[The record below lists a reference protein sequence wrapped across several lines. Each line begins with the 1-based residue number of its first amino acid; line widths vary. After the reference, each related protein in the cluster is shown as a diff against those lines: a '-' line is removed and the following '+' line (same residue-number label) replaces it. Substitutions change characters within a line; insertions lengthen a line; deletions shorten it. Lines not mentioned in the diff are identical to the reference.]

1 MDLDI
6 AKMEEKWRLF
16 WEEQSLYAFNPD
28 ARGEIYSID
37 SPPPTVSGDLH
48 MGHSF
53 SYVHQDII
61 ARFKRMKGFNVFYP
75 MGFDDN
81 GLPTEKYS
89 EKVSGKRLRDFK
101 PEEFIELCN
110 KAGLEGGAKIKEI
123 FRKLGLSADLKYSY
137 RTYSE
142 ESRRI
147 SQTMFLDLVN
157 KKRAYRSKGPVLICP
172 SCRTAISQIDMKDM
186 ERETDFYY
194 IHFKGADTKDILIA
208 TTRPEMLGA
217 CIAVFVNPE
226 DSRYTEYIGKTLSV
240 PLYDFKV
247 KVYSD
252 SFVDPGK
259 GTGAEMVCTFGD
271 QNDVDLWRKYSLDT
285 RIIIDAN
292 GRMNGDS
299 LVHPGITT
307 TEARKIIVEA
317 LKSNGFVSRIER
329 KRQSVNVH
337 ERCDTP
343 VEIGILDQWYI
354 KYLDLRTR
362 MDEAGNSIKWYPDFM
377 KVRYDNWV
385 RGLKVD
391 WCISRQR
398 VFGVT
403 FPLWYCKNCGEI
415 VYADVSMLPVDP
427 RFTKYEGVCP
437 KCKGSEFVGET
448 DVMDTWATSSLS
460 PRLASL
466 PRGFFKEIYP
476 MTARFQGHEIIT
488 SWAFTS
494 IVRAMLHDN
503 MLPWKEIVLSGIV
516 KNPQG
521 LKMSKSRGDR
531 FSPDDFVSKYGSDAV
546 RHWSTVSGNG
556 EDISIDE
563 KDFMRGRKTV
573 IKMLNAGNLVSTL
586 CEGNVAHFD
595 RVKGEPENWILW
607 ELSDVTRSVTEFMN
621 AYSLSKARMVLDNFF
636 WNTFCD
642 NYLEICKARMKI
654 EDIDPDERGEI
665 ASTLYLTFE
674 SILKLYAPIMPF
686 ITEELYHTI
695 LKKEGSIHSQLWPT
709 SYPDASKDKHVNVE
723 YVIRAISMIRS
734 EASKSGKVS
743 GSSID
748 LHGEKGL
755 LEKHRSLIEGV
766 TRTTL
771 VSIEDSADLL
781 VQVRK

>member
-1 MDLDI
+1 M
-6 AKMEEKWRLF
+6 AKMEEKWRVF
-16 WEEQSLYAFNPD
+16 WEEHSTYAFNPD
-28 ARGEIYSID
+28 ARGKIYSID

-61 ARFKRMKGFNVFYP
+61 ARFKRMSGFKVFYP

-89 EKVSGKRLRDFK
+89 EKLSGKRLRDFQ
-101 PEEFIELCN
+101 PEEFIDLCN
-110 KAGLEGGAKIKEI
+110 KAGLEGGAKIKEM
-123 FRKLGLSADLKYSY
+123 FRKLGLSADLGNAY

-147 SQTMFLDLVN
+147 SQSMFLDLVR
-157 KKRAYRSKGPVLICP
+157 KKRVYRNKGPVLICP

-194 IHFKGADTKDILIA
+194 IRFKGVDTKDIQIA
-208 TTRPEMLGA
+208 TTRPEMLGS
-217 CIAVFVNPE
+217 CVAVFVNP
-226 DSRYTEYIGKTLSV
+226 DDARYSEYIGKKVSV
-240 PLYDFKV
+240 PLYEFSV
-247 KVYSD
+247 KIYSD
-252 SFVDPGK
+252 QFVDPGK

-285 RIIIDAN
+285 RMIIDSN
-292 GRMNGDS
+292 GRMKGDTF
-299 LVHPGITT
+299 VRAGITT
-307 TEARKIIVEA
+307 TEARKIIVEH
-317 LKSNGFVSRIER
+317 LKSNGFVTKSER
-329 KRQSVNVH
+329 KKQTVNVH

-354 KYLDLRTR
+354 KYLDLRDK
-362 MDEAGNSIKWYPDFM
+362 MDAAGNSIKWYPDFM

-415 VYADVSMLPVDP
+415 VYADESMLPVDP
-427 RFTKYEGVCP
+427 RFTKYNGTCP
-437 KCKGSEFVGET
+437 KCSGTEFVGET

-460 PRLASL
+460 PRLASQ
-466 PRGFFKEIYP
+466 PRGLFEKIYP

-494 IVRAMLHDN
+494 IVRAMIHDN
-503 MLPWKEIVLSGIV
+503 KLPWKQIVLSGIV

-521 LKMSKSRGDR
+521 LKMSKSRGDK
-531 FSPDDFVSKYGSDAV
+531 FSPDDFVQKYGSDAV

-573 IKMLNAGNLVSTL
+573 VKMLNAGNLVSTL
-586 CEGNVAHFD
+586 GKDHASRVKS
-595 RVKGEPENWILW
+595 VKGEPENWILK
-607 ELSDVTRSVTEFMN
+607 ELSEVTSSITEFMN
-621 AYSLSKARMVLDNFF
+621 SYSLSKARMALDNFF

-642 NYLEICKARMKI
+642 NYLEISKARMKI
-654 EDIDPDERGEI
+654 EDLDPAERVEI
-665 ASTLYLTFE
+665 ASTLYLAFE

-686 ITEELYHTI
+686 ITEELYHTV
-695 LKKEGSIHSQLWPT
+695 LNKEGSIHNESWPV
-709 SYPDASKDKHVNVE
+709 SYPAASEEMHRNLE
-723 YVIRAISMIRS
+723 YVIRTISMIRS
-734 EASKSGKVS
+734 EASKAGKVS
-743 GSSID
+743 GSSII
-748 LHGEKGL
+748 LHGEREL
-755 LEKHRSLIEGV
+755 LEKHKRLIEGV
-766 TRTTL
+766 TRAEI
-771 VSIEDSADLL
+771 VSIYESPDLM

>member
-1 MDLDI
+1 M
-6 AKMEEKWRLF
+6 AKMEEKWRVF
-16 WEEQSLYAFNPD
+16 WEEHSTYAFNPD
-28 ARGEIYSID
+28 ARGKIYSID

-61 ARFKRMKGFNVFYP
+61 ARFKRMSGFKVFYP

-89 EKVSGKRLRDFK
+89 EKLSGKRLRDFQ
-101 PEEFIELCN
+101 PEEFIDLCN
-110 KAGLEGGAKIKEI
+110 KAGLEGGAKIKEM
-123 FRKLGLSADLKYSY
+123 FRKLGLSADLGNAY

-147 SQTMFLDLVN
+147 SQSMFLDLVR
-157 KKRAYRSKGPVLICP
+157 KKRVYRNKGPVLICP

-194 IHFKGADTKDILIA
+194 IRFKGVDTKDIQIA
-208 TTRPEMLGA
+208 TTRPEMLGS
-217 CIAVFVNPE
+217 CVAVFVNP
-226 DSRYTEYIGKTLSV
+226 DDARYSEYIGKKVSV
-240 PLYDFKV
+240 PLYEFSV
-247 KVYSD
+247 KIYSD
-252 SFVDPGK
+252 QFVDPGK

-285 RIIIDAN
+285 RMIIDSN
-292 GRMNGDS
+292 GRMKGDTF
-299 LVHPGITT
+299 VRAGITT
-307 TEARKIIVEA
+307 TEARKIIVEH
-317 LKSNGFVSRIER
+317 LKSNGFVTKSER
-329 KRQSVNVH
+329 KKQTVNVH

-354 KYLDLRTR
+354 KYLDLRDK
-362 MDEAGNSIKWYPDFM
+362 MYAAGNSIKWYPDFM

-415 VYADVSMLPVDP
+415 VYADESMLPVDP
-427 RFTKYEGVCP
+427 RFIKYNGTCP
-437 KCKGSEFVGET
+437 KCSGTEFVGET

-460 PRLASL
+460 PRLASQ
-466 PRGFFKEIYP
+466 PRGLFEKIYP

-494 IVRAMLHDN
+494 IVRAMIHDN
-503 MLPWKEIVLSGIV
+503 EIPWNQIVLSGIV

-521 LKMSKSRGDR
+521 LKMSKSRGDK
-531 FSPDDFVSKYGSDAV
+531 FSPDDFVQKYGSDAV

-573 IKMLNAGNLVSTL
+573 VKMLNAGNLVSTL
-586 CEGNVAHFD
+586 GKDHASRVKS
-595 RVKGEPENWILW
+595 VKGEPENWILK
-607 ELSDVTRSVTEFMN
+607 ELSEVTSSITEFMN
-621 AYSLSKARMVLDNFF
+621 SYSLSKARMALDNFF

-642 NYLEICKARMKI
+642 NYLEISKARMKI
-654 EDIDPDERGEI
+654 EDLDPAERVEI
-665 ASTLYLTFE
+665 ASTLYLAFE

-686 ITEELYHTI
+686 ITEELYHTV
-695 LKKEGSIHSQLWPT
+695 LNKEGSIHNESWPV
-709 SYPDASKDKHVNVE
+709 SYPAASEEMHRNLE
-723 YVIRAISMIRS
+723 YVIRTISMIRS
-734 EASKSGKVS
+734 EASKAGKVS
-743 GSSID
+743 GSSII
-748 LHGEKGL
+748 LHGEREL
-755 LEKHRSLIEGV
+755 LEKHKRLIEGV
-766 TRTTL
+766 TRAEI
-771 VSIEDSADLL
+771 VSIDESPDLM

>member
-1 MDLDI
+1 MDLDM
-6 AKMEEKWRLF
+6 AKMEEKWRVY
-16 WEEQSLYAFNPD
+16 WEDNSIYAFNPD
-28 ARGEIYSID
+28 SSREIYSID
-37 SPPPTVSGDLH
+37 SPPPTVSGELH

-61 ARFKRMKGFNVFYP
+61 ARFKRMSGFNVFYP

-89 EKVSGKRLRDFK
+89 EKISGKRLRDFS
-101 PEEFIELCN
+101 PEEFIALCN
-110 KAGLEGGAKIKEI
+110 KAGLDGGAKIREM
-123 FRKLGLSADLKYSY
+123 FRKLGLSADLQNAY

-147 SQTMFLDLVN
+147 SQTMFLDLVQ
-157 KKRAYRSKGPVLICP
+157 KKRVYRSKGPVLICP

-194 IHFKGADTKDILIA
+194 IRFKGVDIKDIEIA
-208 TTRPEMLGA
+208 TTRPEMIGSCVAL
-217 CIAVFVNPE
+217 FVNP
-226 DSRYTEYIGKTLSV
+226 DDPRYSDYIGRKVSV
-240 PLYDFKV
+240 PLYDFTV
-247 KVYSD
+247 KIYSD
-252 SFVDPGK
+252 PFVDPGK

-285 RIIIDAN
+285 KIIIDSN
-292 GRMNGDS
+292 GRMSGDS
-299 LVHPGITT
+299 FVHAGITT
-307 TEARKIIVEA
+307 TEARKIIVEH
-317 LKSNGFVSRIER
+317 LKSGGFITKAER
-329 KRQSVNVH
+329 KKQTVNVH

-354 KYLDLRTR
+354 KYLDLRER
-362 MDEAGNSIKWYPDFM
+362 MNAAGNSIKWYPDFM

-403 FPLWYCKNCGEI
+403 FPLWYCRNCGEI
-415 VYADVSMLPVDP
+415 VYADKSMLPVDP
-427 RFTKYEGVCP
+427 RFTKYNGACP
-437 KCKGSEFVGET
+437 KCNGTEFVGET

-460 PRLASL
+460 PRLASQ
-466 PRGFFKEIYP
+466 PRGLFEKIYP

-494 IVRAMLHDN
+494 IVRAMIHDDK
-503 MLPWKEIVLSGIV
+503 LPWGQIVLSGIV

-521 LKMSKSRGDR
+521 LKMSKSRGDK
-531 FSPDDFVSKYGSDAV
+531 FSPDDFVQKYGSDAV

-573 IKMLNAGNLVSTL
+573 IKLLNAGNLVSTL
-586 CEGNVAHFD
+586 SEGLVSSLAKVN
-595 RVKGEPENWILW
+595 GEPENWILM
-607 ELSDVTRSVTEFMN
+607 ELAEVTRSMTEFMN
-621 AYSLSKARMVLDNFF
+621 SYNLSKARMVLDNFF

-642 NYLEICKARMKI
+642 DYLEISKARMKL
-654 EDIDPDERGEI
+654 ENLDPAERGEI
-665 ASTLYLTFE
+665 ASTLYLAFE
-674 SILKLYAPIMPF
+674 SVLKLYAPIMPF
-686 ITEELYHTI
+686 ITEELFHTV
-695 LKKEGSIHSQLWPT
+695 LKKDGSIHNESWPA
-709 SYPDASKDKHVNVE
+709 SYPPASEEMHRNVE
-723 YVIRAISMIRS
+723 YVIHAITMIRS

-743 GSSID
+743 GSSIII
-748 LHGEKGL
+748 HGERKL
-755 LEKHRSLIEGV
+755 LEKYLRLIEGV
-766 TRTTL
+766 TRAEII
-771 VSIEDSADLL
+771 SIDESPDLM

>member
-1 MDLDI
+1 MDLDM
-6 AKMEEKWRLF
+6 AKMEEKWRVF
-16 WEEQSLYAFNPD
+16 WEEHSTYAFNPD

-61 ARFKRMKGFNVFYP
+61 ARFKRMSGFNVFYP

-81 GLPTEKYS
+81 GLPTEKYT
-89 EKVSGKRLRDFK
+89 EKISGKRLRDFQ
-101 PEEFIELCN
+101 PEEFIGLCN
-110 KAGLEGGAKIKEI
+110 EAGLEGGAKIKEM
-123 FRKLGLSADLKYSY
+123 FRKLGLSADLRNAY

-147 SQTMFLDLVN
+147 SQTMFLDLVR
-157 KKRAYRSKGPVLICP
+157 KKRAYRNKGPVLICP

-194 IHFKGADTKDILIA
+194 IRFKGVDTKDIQIA
-208 TTRPEMLGA
+208 TTRPEMLGS
-217 CIAVFVNPE
+217 CVAVFVNP
-226 DSRYTEYIGKTLSV
+226 DDARYSEFIGKKVSV
-240 PLYDFKV
+240 PLYDFSV
-247 KVYSD
+247 RIHSD
-252 SFVDPGK
+252 PFVDPGK

-285 RIIIDAN
+285 RIIIDSN

-299 LVHPGITT
+299 FVRAGITT
-307 TEARKIIVEA
+307 TEARKIIVEH
-317 LKSNGFVSRIER
+317 LKSNGFITKAER
-329 KRQSVNVH
+329 KKQTVNVH

-354 KYLDLRTR
+354 KYLDLRDR
-362 MDEAGNSIKWYPDFM
+362 MDAAGNSIKWYPDFM

-415 VYADVSMLPVDP
+415 VYADVTMLPVDP
-427 RFTKYEGVCP
+427 RFTKYNGSCP
-437 KCKGSEFVGET
+437 KCSGTEFVGET

-466 PRGFFKEIYP
+466 PRGLFEKIYP

-494 IVRAMLHDN
+494 IVRAMIHDN
-503 MLPWKEIVLSGIV
+503 KLPWGQIVLSGIV

-521 LKMSKSRGDR
+521 LKMSKSRGDK
-531 FSPDDFVSKYGSDAV
+531 FSPNDFVQKYGSDAV

-573 IKMLNAGNLVSTL
+573 VKILNAGNLVSTL
-586 CEGNVAHFD
+586 GEGHVSTIES
-595 RVKGEPENWILW
+595 VKGEPENWILK
-607 ELSDVTRSVTEFMN
+607 ELAEVTRSMTEFMN
-621 AYSLSKARMVLDNFF
+621 SYSLSKARMVLDNFF

-642 NYLEICKARMKI
+642 NYLEISKARMKM
-654 EDIDPDERGEI
+654 EDLDPAERMEI
-665 ASTLYLTFE
+665 ASTLYVAFE
-674 SILKLYAPIMPF
+674 SILKMYAPIMPF
-686 ITEELYHTI
+686 ITEELYHTV
-695 LKKEGSIHSQLWPT
+695 LKKEGSIHNQSWPV
-709 SYPDASKDKHVNVE
+709 SYPAASEEMHRNLE
-723 YVIRAISMIRS
+723 YVIRTIAMIRS

-743 GSSID
+743 GSSII
-748 LHGEKGL
+748 LHGERGL
-755 LEKHRSLIEGV
+755 LEKHRRLIEGV
-766 TRTTL
+766 TRAEI
-771 VSIEDSADLL
+771 VSIDESPDLMA
-781 VQVRK
+781 QVRK

>member
-1 MDLDI
+1 M
-6 AKMEEKWRLF
+6 AKMEEKWRVF
-16 WEEQSLYAFNPD
+16 WEEHSTYAFNPD
-28 ARGEIYSID
+28 ARGKIYSID

-61 ARFKRMKGFNVFYP
+61 ARFKRMSGFKVFYP

-89 EKVSGKRLRDFK
+89 EKLSGKRLRDFQ
-101 PEEFIELCN
+101 PEEFIDLCN
-110 KAGLEGGAKIKEI
+110 KAGLEGGAKIKEM
-123 FRKLGLSADLKYSY
+123 FRKLGLSADLGNAY

-147 SQTMFLDLVN
+147 SQSMFLDLVR
-157 KKRAYRSKGPVLICP
+157 KKRVYRNKGPVLICP

-194 IHFKGADTKDILIA
+194 IRFKGVDTKDIQIA
-208 TTRPEMLGA
+208 TTRPEMLGS
-217 CIAVFVNPE
+217 CVAVFVNP
-226 DSRYTEYIGKTLSV
+226 DDARYSEYIGKKVSV
-240 PLYDFKV
+240 PLYEFSV
-247 KVYSD
+247 KIYSD
-252 SFVDPGK
+252 QFVDPGK

-285 RIIIDAN
+285 RMIIDSN
-292 GRMNGDS
+292 GRMKGDTF
-299 LVHPGITT
+299 VRAGITT
-307 TEARKIIVEA
+307 TEARKIIVEH
-317 LKSNGFVSRIER
+317 LKSNGFVTKSER
-329 KRQSVNVH
+329 KKQTVNVH

-354 KYLDLRTR
+354 KYLDLRDK
-362 MDEAGNSIKWYPDFM
+362 MDAAGNSIKWYPDFM

-415 VYADVSMLPVDP
+415 VYADESMLPVDP
-427 RFTKYEGVCP
+427 RFIKYNGTCP
-437 KCKGSEFVGET
+437 KCSGTEFVGET

-460 PRLASL
+460 PRLASQ
-466 PRGFFKEIYP
+466 PRGLFEKIYP

-494 IVRAMLHDN
+494 IVRAMIHDN
-503 MLPWKEIVLSGIV
+503 EIPWNQIVLSGIV

-521 LKMSKSRGDR
+521 LKMSKSRGDK
-531 FSPDDFVSKYGSDAV
+531 FSPDDFVQKYGSDAV

-573 IKMLNAGNLVSTL
+573 VKMLNAGNLVSTL
-586 CEGNVAHFD
+586 GKDHASRVKS
-595 RVKGEPENWILW
+595 VKGEPENWILK
-607 ELSDVTRSVTEFMN
+607 ELSEVTSSITEFMN
-621 AYSLSKARMVLDNFF
+621 SYSLSKARMALDNFF

-642 NYLEICKARMKI
+642 NYLEISKARMKI
-654 EDIDPDERGEI
+654 EDLDPAERVEI
-665 ASTLYLTFE
+665 ASTLYLAFE

-686 ITEELYHTI
+686 ITEELYHTV
-695 LKKEGSIHSQLWPT
+695 LNKEGSIHNESWPV
-709 SYPDASKDKHVNVE
+709 SYPASSEEMHRNLE
-723 YVIRAISMIRS
+723 YVIRTISMIRS
-734 EASKSGKVS
+734 EASKAGKVS
-743 GSSID
+743 GSSII
-748 LHGEKGL
+748 LHGEREL
-755 LEKHRSLIEGV
+755 LEKHKRLIEGV
-766 TRTTL
+766 TRAEI
-771 VSIEDSADLL
+771 VSIDESPDLM

>member
-1 MDLDI
+1 M
-6 AKMEEKWRLF
+6 AKMEEKWRVF
-16 WEEQSLYAFNPD
+16 WEEHSTYAFNPD
-28 ARGEIYSID
+28 ARGKIYSID

-61 ARFKRMKGFNVFYP
+61 ARFKRMSGFKVFYP

-89 EKVSGKRLRDFK
+89 EKLSGKRLRDFQ
-101 PEEFIELCN
+101 PEEFIDLCN
-110 KAGLEGGAKIKEI
+110 KAGLEGGAKIKEM
-123 FRKLGLSADLKYSY
+123 FRKLGLSADLGNAY

-147 SQTMFLDLVN
+147 SQSMFLDLVR
-157 KKRAYRSKGPVLICP
+157 KKRVYRNKGPVLICP

-194 IHFKGADTKDILIA
+194 IRFKGVDTKDIQIA
-208 TTRPEMLGA
+208 TTRPEMLGS
-217 CIAVFVNPE
+217 CVAVFVNP
-226 DSRYTEYIGKTLSV
+226 DDARYSEYIGKKVSV
-240 PLYDFKV
+240 PLYEFSV
-247 KVYSD
+247 KIYAD
-252 SFVDPGK
+252 PFVDPEK

-285 RIIIDAN
+285 RMIIDSN
-292 GRMNGDS
+292 GRMKGDTF
-299 LVHPGITT
+299 VRAGITT
-307 TEARKIIVEA
+307 TEARKIIVEH
-317 LKSNGFVSRIER
+317 LKSNGFVTKSER
-329 KRQSVNVH
+329 KKQTVNVH

-354 KYLDLRTR
+354 KYLDLRDK
-362 MDEAGNSIKWYPDFM
+362 MDAAGNSIKWYPDFM

-415 VYADVSMLPVDP
+415 VYADESMLPVDP
-427 RFTKYEGVCP
+427 RFTKYNGTCP
-437 KCKGSEFVGET
+437 KCSGTEFVGET

-460 PRLASL
+460 PRLASQ
-466 PRGFFKEIYP
+466 PRGLFEKIYP

-494 IVRAMLHDN
+494 IVRAMIHDN
-503 MLPWKEIVLSGIV
+503 EIPWNQIVLSGIV

-521 LKMSKSRGDR
+521 LKMSKSRGDK
-531 FSPDDFVSKYGSDAV
+531 FSPDDFVQKYGSDAV

-573 IKMLNAGNLVSTL
+573 VKMLNAGNLVSTL
-586 CEGNVAHFD
+586 GKDHASRVKS
-595 RVKGEPENWILW
+595 VKGEPENWILK
-607 ELSDVTRSVTEFMN
+607 ELSEVTSSITEFMN
-621 AYSLSKARMVLDNFF
+621 SYSLSKARMALDNFF

-642 NYLEICKARMKI
+642 NYLEISKARMKI
-654 EDIDPDERGEI
+654 EDLDPAERVEI
-665 ASTLYLTFE
+665 ASTLYLAFE

-686 ITEELYHTI
+686 ITEELYHTV
-695 LKKEGSIHSQLWPT
+695 LNKEGSIHNESWPV
-709 SYPDASKDKHVNVE
+709 SYPAASEEMHRNLE
-723 YVIRAISMIRS
+723 YVIRTISMIRS
-734 EASKSGKVS
+734 EASKAGKVS
-743 GSSID
+743 GSSII
-748 LHGEKGL
+748 LHGEREL
-755 LEKHRSLIEGV
+755 LEKHKRLIEGV
-766 TRTTL
+766 TRAEI
-771 VSIEDSADLL
+771 VSIDESPDLM

>member
-1 MDLDI
+1 M
-6 AKMEEKWRLF
+6 AKMEEKWRVF
-16 WEEQSLYAFNPD
+16 WEEHSTYAFNPD
-28 ARGEIYSID
+28 ARGKIYSID

-61 ARFKRMKGFNVFYP
+61 ARFKRMSGFKVFYP

-89 EKVSGKRLRDFK
+89 EKLSGKRLRDFQ
-101 PEEFIELCN
+101 PEEFIDLCN
-110 KAGLEGGAKIKEI
+110 KAGLEGGAKIKEM
-123 FRKLGLSADLKYSY
+123 FRKLGLSADLGNAY

-147 SQTMFLDLVN
+147 SQSMFLDLVR
-157 KKRAYRSKGPVLICP
+157 KKRVYRNKGPVLICP

-194 IHFKGADTKDILIA
+194 IRFKGVDTKDIQIA
-208 TTRPEMLGA
+208 TTRPEMLGS
-217 CIAVFVNPE
+217 CVAVFVNP
-226 DSRYTEYIGKTLSV
+226 DDARYSEYIGKKVSV
-240 PLYDFKV
+240 PLYEFSV
-247 KVYSD
+247 KIYSD
-252 SFVDPGK
+252 QFVDPGK

-285 RIIIDAN
+285 RMIIDSN
-292 GRMNGDS
+292 GRMNGDTF
-299 LVHPGITT
+299 VRAGITT
-307 TEARKIIVEA
+307 TEARKIIVEH
-317 LKSNGFVSRIER
+317 LKSNGFVTKAER
-329 KRQSVNVH
+329 KKQTVNVH

-354 KYLDLRTR
+354 KYLDLREK
-362 MDEAGNSIKWYPDFM
+362 MDAAGNSIKWYPDFM

-415 VYADVSMLPVDP
+415 VYADESMLPVDP
-427 RFTKYEGVCP
+427 RFTKYNGTCP
-437 KCKGSEFVGET
+437 KCSGTEFVGET

-460 PRLASL
+460 PRLASQ
-466 PRGFFKEIYP
+466 PRGLFEKIYP

-494 IVRAMLHDN
+494 IVRAMIHDN
-503 MLPWKEIVLSGIV
+503 EIPWNQIVLSGIV

-521 LKMSKSRGDR
+521 LKMSKSRGDK
-531 FSPDDFVSKYGSDAV
+531 FSPDDFVQKYGSDAV

-573 IKMLNAGNLVSTL
+573 VKMLNAGNLVSTL
-586 CEGNVAHFD
+586 GKDHASRVKS
-595 RVKGEPENWILW
+595 VKGEPENWILK
-607 ELSDVTRSVTEFMN
+607 ELSEVTSSITEFMN
-621 AYSLSKARMVLDNFF
+621 SYSLSKARMALDNFF

-642 NYLEICKARMKI
+642 NYLEISKARMKI
-654 EDIDPDERGEI
+654 EDLDPAERVEI
-665 ASTLYLTFE
+665 ASTLYLAFE

-686 ITEELYHTI
+686 ITEELYHTV
-695 LKKEGSIHSQLWPT
+695 LNKEGSIHNESWPV
-709 SYPDASKDKHVNVE
+709 SYPAASEEMHRNLE
-723 YVIRAISMIRS
+723 YVIRTISMIRS
-734 EASKSGKVS
+734 EASKAGKVS
-743 GSSID
+743 GSSII
-748 LHGEKGL
+748 LHGEREL
-755 LEKHRSLIEGV
+755 LEKHKRLIEGV
-766 TRTTL
+766 TRAEI
-771 VSIEDSADLL
+771 VSIDESPDLM

>member
-1 MDLDI
+1 MDLDM
-6 AKMEEKWRLF
+6 AKMEEKWRVF
-16 WEEQSLYAFNPD
+16 WEEHSTYAFNPD
-28 ARGEIYSID
+28 ARGKIYSID

-61 ARFKRMKGFNVFYP
+61 ARFKRMSGFKVFYP

-89 EKVSGKRLRDFK
+89 EKLSGKRLRDFQ
-101 PEEFIELCN
+101 PEEFIDLCN
-110 KAGLEGGAKIKEI
+110 KAGLEGGAKIKEM
-123 FRKLGLSADLKYSY
+123 FRKLGLSADLGNAY

-147 SQTMFLDLVN
+147 SQSMFLDLVR
-157 KKRAYRSKGPVLICP
+157 KKRVYRNKGPVLICP

-194 IHFKGADTKDILIA
+194 IRFKGVDTKDIQIA
-208 TTRPEMLGA
+208 TTRPEMLGS
-217 CIAVFVNPE
+217 CVAVFVNP
-226 DSRYTEYIGKTLSV
+226 DDARYSEYIGKKVSV
-240 PLYDFKV
+240 PLYEFSV
-247 KVYSD
+247 KIYSD
-252 SFVDPGK
+252 QFVDPGK

-285 RIIIDAN
+285 RMIIDSN
-292 GRMNGDS
+292 GRMKGDTF
-299 LVHPGITT
+299 VRAGITT
-307 TEARKIIVEA
+307 TEARKIIVEH
-317 LKSNGFVSRIER
+317 LKSNGFVTKSER
-329 KRQSVNVH
+329 KKQTVNVH

-354 KYLDLRTR
+354 KYLDLRDK
-362 MDEAGNSIKWYPDFM
+362 MDAAGNSIKWYPDFM

-415 VYADVSMLPVDP
+415 VYADESMLPVDP
-427 RFTKYEGVCP
+427 RFTKYNGTCP
-437 KCKGSEFVGET
+437 KCSGTEFVGET

-460 PRLASL
+460 PRLASQ
-466 PRGFFKEIYP
+466 PRGLFEKIYP

-494 IVRAMLHDN
+494 IVRAMIHDN
-503 MLPWKEIVLSGIV
+503 EIPWNQIVLSGIV

-521 LKMSKSRGDR
+521 LKMSKSRGDK
-531 FSPDDFVSKYGSDAV
+531 FSPDDFVQKYGSDAV

-573 IKMLNAGNLVSTL
+573 VKMLNAGNLVSTL
-586 CEGNVAHFD
+586 GKDHASRVKS
-595 RVKGEPENWILW
+595 VKGEPENWILK
-607 ELSDVTRSVTEFMN
+607 ELSEVTSSITEFMN
-621 AYSLSKARMVLDNFF
+621 SYSLSKARMALDNFF

-642 NYLEICKARMKI
+642 NYLEISKARMKI
-654 EDIDPDERGEI
+654 EDLDPAERVEI
-665 ASTLYLTFE
+665 ASTLYLAFE

-686 ITEELYHTI
+686 ITEELYHTV
-695 LKKEGSIHSQLWPT
+695 LNKEGSIHNESWPV
-709 SYPDASKDKHVNVE
+709 SYPAASEEMHRNLE
-723 YVIRAISMIRS
+723 YVIRTISMIRS
-734 EASKSGKVS
+734 EASKAGKVS
-743 GSSID
+743 GSSII
-748 LHGEKGL
+748 LHGEREL
-755 LEKHRSLIEGV
+755 LEKHKRLIEGV
-766 TRTTL
+766 TRAEI
-771 VSIEDSADLL
+771 VSIDESPDLM

>member
-1 MDLDI
+1 M
-6 AKMEEKWRLF
+6 AKMEEKWRVF
-16 WEEQSLYAFNPD
+16 WEEHSTYAFNPD
-28 ARGEIYSID
+28 ARGKIYSID

-61 ARFKRMKGFNVFYP
+61 ARFKRMSGFKVFYP

-89 EKVSGKRLRDFK
+89 EKLSGKRLRDFQ
-101 PEEFIELCN
+101 PEEFIDLCN
-110 KAGLEGGAKIKEI
+110 KAGLEGGAKIKEM
-123 FRKLGLSADLKYSY
+123 FRKLGLSADLGNAY

-147 SQTMFLDLVN
+147 SQSMFLDLVR
-157 KKRAYRSKGPVLICP
+157 KKRVYRNKGPVLICP

-194 IHFKGADTKDILIA
+194 IRFKGVDTKDIQIA
-208 TTRPEMLGA
+208 TTRPEMLGS
-217 CIAVFVNPE
+217 CVAVFVNP
-226 DSRYTEYIGKTLSV
+226 DDARYSEYIGKKVSV
-240 PLYDFKV
+240 PLYEFSV
-247 KVYSD
+247 KIYSD
-252 SFVDPGK
+252 QFVDPGK

-285 RIIIDAN
+285 RMIIDSN
-292 GRMNGDS
+292 GRMKGDTF
-299 LVHPGITT
+299 VRAGITT
-307 TEARKIIVEA
+307 TEARKIIVEH
-317 LKSNGFVSRIER
+317 LKSNGFVTKSER
-329 KRQSVNVH
+329 KKQTVNVH

-354 KYLDLRTR
+354 KYLDLRDK
-362 MDEAGNSIKWYPDFM
+362 MDAAGNSIKWYPDFM

-415 VYADVSMLPVDP
+415 VYADESMLPVDP
-427 RFTKYEGVCP
+427 RFTKYNGTCP
-437 KCKGSEFVGET
+437 KCSGTEFVGET

-460 PRLASL
+460 PRLASQ
-466 PRGFFKEIYP
+466 PRGLFEKIYP

-494 IVRAMLHDN
+494 IVRAMIHDN
-503 MLPWKEIVLSGIV
+503 EIPWNQIVLSGIV

-521 LKMSKSRGDR
+521 LKMSKSRGDK
-531 FSPDDFVSKYGSDAV
+531 FSPDDFVQKYGSDAV

-573 IKMLNAGNLVSTL
+573 VKILNAGNLVSTL
-586 CEGNVAHFD
+586 GKDHASRVKS
-595 RVKGEPENWILW
+595 VKGEPENWILK
-607 ELSDVTRSVTEFMN
+607 ELSEVTSSITEFMN
-621 AYSLSKARMVLDNFF
+621 SYSLSKARMALDNFF

-642 NYLEICKARMKI
+642 NYLEISKARMKI
-654 EDIDPDERGEI
+654 EDLDPAERVEI
-665 ASTLYLTFE
+665 ASTLYLAFE

-686 ITEELYHTI
+686 ITEELYHTV
-695 LKKEGSIHSQLWPT
+695 LNKEGSIHNESWPV
-709 SYPDASKDKHVNVE
+709 SYPAASEEMHRNLE
-723 YVIRAISMIRS
+723 YVIRTISMIRS
-734 EASKSGKVS
+734 EASKAGKVS
-743 GSSID
+743 GSSII
-748 LHGEKGL
+748 LHGEREL
-755 LEKHRSLIEGV
+755 LEKHKRLIEGV
-766 TRTTL
+766 TRAEI
-771 VSIEDSADLL
+771 VSIDESPDLM

>member
-1 MDLDI
+1 M
-6 AKMEEKWRLF
+6 AKMEEKWRVF
-16 WEEQSLYAFNPD
+16 WEEHSTYAFNPD
-28 ARGEIYSID
+28 ARGKIYSID

-61 ARFKRMKGFNVFYP
+61 ARFKRMSGFKVFYP

-89 EKVSGKRLRDFK
+89 EKLSGKRLRDFQ
-101 PEEFIELCN
+101 PEEFIDLCN
-110 KAGLEGGAKIKEI
+110 KAGLEGGAKIKEM
-123 FRKLGLSADLKYSY
+123 FRKLGLSADLGNAY

-147 SQTMFLDLVN
+147 SQSMFLDLVR
-157 KKRAYRSKGPVLICP
+157 KKRVYRNKGPVLICP

-194 IHFKGADTKDILIA
+194 IRFKGVDTKDIQIA
-208 TTRPEMLGA
+208 TTRPEMLGS
-217 CIAVFVNPE
+217 CVAVFVNP
-226 DSRYTEYIGKTLSV
+226 DDARYSEYIGKKVSV
-240 PLYDFKV
+240 PLYEFSV
-247 KVYSD
+247 KIYSD
-252 SFVDPGK
+252 QFVDPGK

-285 RIIIDAN
+285 RMIIDSN
-292 GRMNGDS
+292 GRMKGDTF
-299 LVHPGITT
+299 VRAGITT
-307 TEARKIIVEA
+307 TEARKIIVEH
-317 LKSNGFVSRIER
+317 LKSNGFVTKSER
-329 KRQSVNVH
+329 KKQTVNVH

-354 KYLDLRTR
+354 KYLDLRDK
-362 MDEAGNSIKWYPDFM
+362 MDAAGNSIKWYPDFM

-415 VYADVSMLPVDP
+415 VYADESMLPVDP
-427 RFTKYEGVCP
+427 RFTKYNGTCP
-437 KCKGSEFVGET
+437 KCSGTEFVGET

-460 PRLASL
+460 PRLASQ
-466 PRGFFKEIYP
+466 PRGLFEKIYP

-494 IVRAMLHDN
+494 IVRAMIHDN
-503 MLPWKEIVLSGIV
+503 EIPWNQIVLSGIV

-521 LKMSKSRGDR
+521 LKMSKSRGDK
-531 FSPDDFVSKYGSDAV
+531 FSPDDFVQKYGSDAV

-573 IKMLNAGNLVSTL
+573 VKMLNAGNLVSTL
-586 CEGNVAHFD
+586 GKDLASRVKS
-595 RVKGEPENWILW
+595 VKGEPENWILK
-607 ELSDVTRSVTEFMN
+607 ELSEVTSSITEFMN
-621 AYSLSKARMVLDNFF
+621 SYSLSKARMALDNFF

-642 NYLEICKARMKI
+642 NYLEISKARMKI
-654 EDIDPDERGEI
+654 EDLDPAERVEI
-665 ASTLYLTFE
+665 ASTLYLAFE

-686 ITEELYHTI
+686 ITEELYHTV
-695 LKKEGSIHSQLWPT
+695 LNKEGSIHNESWPV
-709 SYPDASKDKHVNVE
+709 SYPAASEEMHRNLE
-723 YVIRAISMIRS
+723 YVIRTISMIRS
-734 EASKSGKVS
+734 EASKAGKVS
-743 GSSID
+743 GSSII
-748 LHGEKGL
+748 LHGEREL
-755 LEKHRSLIEGV
+755 LEKHKRLIEGV
-766 TRTTL
+766 TRAEI
-771 VSIEDSADLL
+771 VSIYESPDLM

>member
-1 MDLDI
+1 M
-6 AKMEEKWRLF
+6 AKMEEKWRVF
-16 WEEQSLYAFNPD
+16 WEEHSTYAFNPD
-28 ARGEIYSID
+28 ARGKIYSID

-61 ARFKRMKGFNVFYP
+61 ARFKRMSGFKVFYP

-89 EKVSGKRLRDFK
+89 EKLSGKRLRDFQ
-101 PEEFIELCN
+101 PEEFIDLCN
-110 KAGLEGGAKIKEI
+110 KAGLEGGAKIKEM
-123 FRKLGLSADLKYSY
+123 FRKLGLSADLGNAY

-147 SQTMFLDLVN
+147 SQSMFLDLVR
-157 KKRAYRSKGPVLICP
+157 KKRVYRNKGPVLICP

-194 IHFKGADTKDILIA
+194 IRFKGVDTKDIQIA
-208 TTRPEMLGA
+208 TTRPEMLGS
-217 CIAVFVNPE
+217 CVAVFVNP
-226 DSRYTEYIGKTLSV
+226 DDARYSEYIGKKVSV
-240 PLYDFKV
+240 PLYEFSV
-247 KVYSD
+247 KIYAD
-252 SFVDPGK
+252 PFVDPEK

-285 RIIIDAN
+285 RMIIDSN
-292 GRMNGDS
+292 GRMKGDTF
-299 LVHPGITT
+299 VRAGITT
-307 TEARKIIVEA
+307 TEARKIIVEH
-317 LKSNGFVSRIER
+317 LKSNGFVTKSER
-329 KRQSVNVH
+329 KKQTVNVH

-354 KYLDLRTR
+354 KYLDLRDK
-362 MDEAGNSIKWYPDFM
+362 MDAAGNSIKWYPDFM

-415 VYADVSMLPVDP
+415 VYADESMLPVDP
-427 RFTKYEGVCP
+427 RFIKYNGTCP
-437 KCKGSEFVGET
+437 KCSGTEFVGET

-460 PRLASL
+460 PRLASQ
-466 PRGFFKEIYP
+466 PRGLFEKIYP

-494 IVRAMLHDN
+494 IVRAMIHDN
-503 MLPWKEIVLSGIV
+503 EIPWNQIVLSGIV

-521 LKMSKSRGDR
+521 LKMSKSRGDK
-531 FSPDDFVSKYGSDAV
+531 FSPDDFVQKYGSDAV

-573 IKMLNAGNLVSTL
+573 VKMLNAGNLVSTL
-586 CEGNVAHFD
+586 GKDHASRVKS
-595 RVKGEPENWILW
+595 VKGEPENWILK
-607 ELSDVTRSVTEFMN
+607 ELSEVTSSITEFMN
-621 AYSLSKARMVLDNFF
+621 SYSLSKARMALDNFF

-642 NYLEICKARMKI
+642 NYLEISKARMKI
-654 EDIDPDERGEI
+654 EDLDPAERVEI
-665 ASTLYLTFE
+665 ASTLYLAFE

-686 ITEELYHTI
+686 ITEELYHTV
-695 LKKEGSIHSQLWPT
+695 LNKEGSIHNESWPV
-709 SYPDASKDKHVNVE
+709 SYPAASEEMHRNLE
-723 YVIRAISMIRS
+723 YVIRTISMIRS
-734 EASKSGKVS
+734 EASKAGKVS
-743 GSSID
+743 GSSII
-748 LHGEKGL
+748 LHGEREL
-755 LEKHRSLIEGV
+755 LEKHKRLIEGV
-766 TRTTL
+766 TRAEI
-771 VSIEDSADLL
+771 VSIDESPDLM

>member
-1 MDLDI
+1 M
-6 AKMEEKWRLF
+6 AKMEEKWRVF
-16 WEEQSLYAFNPD
+16 WEEHSTYAFNPD
-28 ARGEIYSID
+28 ARGKIYSID

-61 ARFKRMKGFNVFYP
+61 ARFKRMSGFKVFYP

-89 EKVSGKRLRDFK
+89 EKLSGKRLRDFQ
-101 PEEFIELCN
+101 PEEFIDLCN
-110 KAGLEGGAKIKEI
+110 KAGLEGGAKIKEM
-123 FRKLGLSADLKYSY
+123 FRKLGLSADLGNAY

-147 SQTMFLDLVN
+147 SQSMFLDLVR
-157 KKRAYRSKGPVLICP
+157 KKRVYRNKGPVLICP

-194 IHFKGADTKDILIA
+194 IRFKGVDTKDIQIA
-208 TTRPEMLGA
+208 TTRPEMLGS
-217 CIAVFVNPE
+217 CVAVFVNP
-226 DSRYTEYIGKTLSV
+226 DDARYSEYIGKKVSV
-240 PLYDFKV
+240 PLYEFSV
-247 KVYSD
+247 KIYSD
-252 SFVDPGK
+252 QFVDPGK

-285 RIIIDAN
+285 RMIIDSN
-292 GRMNGDS
+292 GRMKGDTF
-299 LVHPGITT
+299 VRAGITT
-307 TEARKIIVEA
+307 TEARKIIVEH
-317 LKSNGFVSRIER
+317 LKSNGFVTKSER
-329 KRQSVNVH
+329 KKQTVNVH

-354 KYLDLRTR
+354 KYLDLRDK
-362 MDEAGNSIKWYPDFM
+362 MDAAGNSIKWYPDFM

-415 VYADVSMLPVDP
+415 VYADESMLPVDP
-427 RFTKYEGVCP
+427 RFIKYNGTCP
-437 KCKGSEFVGET
+437 KCSGTEFVGET

-460 PRLASL
+460 PRLASQ
-466 PRGFFKEIYP
+466 PRGLFEKIYP

-494 IVRAMLHDN
+494 IVRAMIHDN
-503 MLPWKEIVLSGIV
+503 EIPWNQIVLSGIV

-521 LKMSKSRGDR
+521 LKMSKSRGDK
-531 FSPDDFVSKYGSDAV
+531 FSPDDFVQKYGSDAV

-573 IKMLNAGNLVSTL
+573 VKMLNAGNLVSTL
-586 CEGNVAHFD
+586 GKDHASRVKS
-595 RVKGEPENWILW
+595 VKGEPENWILK
-607 ELSDVTRSVTEFMN
+607 ELSEVTSSITEFMN
-621 AYSLSKARMVLDNFF
+621 SYSLSKARMALDNFF

-642 NYLEICKARMKI
+642 NYLEISKARMKI
-654 EDIDPDERGEI
+654 EDLDPAERVEI
-665 ASTLYLTFE
+665 ASTLYLAFE

-686 ITEELYHTI
+686 ITEELYHTV
-695 LKKEGSIHSQLWPT
+695 LNKEGSIHNESWPV
-709 SYPDASKDKHVNVE
+709 SYPAASEEMHRNLE
-723 YVIRAISMIRS
+723 YVIRTISMIRS
-734 EASKSGKVS
+734 EASKAGKVS
-743 GSSID
+743 GSSII
-748 LHGEKGL
+748 LHGEREL
-755 LEKHRSLIEGV
+755 LEKHKRLIEGV
-766 TRTTL
+766 TRAEI
-771 VSIEDSADLL
+771 VSIDESPDLM

>member
-1 MDLDI
+1 M
-6 AKMEEKWRLF
+6 AKMEEKWRVF
-16 WEEQSLYAFNPD
+16 WEEHSTYAFNPD
-28 ARGEIYSID
+28 ARGKIYSID

-61 ARFKRMKGFNVFYP
+61 ARFKRMSGFKVFYP

-89 EKVSGKRLRDFK
+89 EKLSGKRLRDFQ
-101 PEEFIELCN
+101 PEEFIDLCN
-110 KAGLEGGAKIKEI
+110 KAGLEGGAKIKEM
-123 FRKLGLSADLKYSY
+123 FRKLGLSADLGNAY

-147 SQTMFLDLVN
+147 SQSMFLDLVR
-157 KKRAYRSKGPVLICP
+157 KKRVYRNKGPVLICP

-194 IHFKGADTKDILIA
+194 IRFKGVDTKDIQIA
-208 TTRPEMLGA
+208 TTRPEMLGS
-217 CIAVFVNPE
+217 CVAVFVNP
-226 DSRYTEYIGKTLSV
+226 DDARYSEYIGKKVSV
-240 PLYDFKV
+240 PLYEFSV
-247 KVYSD
+247 KIYSD
-252 SFVDPGK
+252 QFVDPGK

-285 RIIIDAN
+285 RMIIDSN
-292 GRMNGDS
+292 GRMKGDTF
-299 LVHPGITT
+299 VRAGITT
-307 TEARKIIVEA
+307 TEARKIIVEH
-317 LKSNGFVSRIER
+317 LKSNGFVTKSER
-329 KRQSVNVH
+329 KKQTVNVH

-354 KYLDLRTR
+354 KYLDLRDK
-362 MDEAGNSIKWYPDFM
+362 MDAAGNSIKWYPDFM

-415 VYADVSMLPVDP
+415 VYADESMLPVDP
-427 RFTKYEGVCP
+427 RFTKYNGTCP
-437 KCKGSEFVGET
+437 KCSGTEFVGET

-460 PRLASL
+460 PRLASQ
-466 PRGFFKEIYP
+466 PRGLFEKIYP

-494 IVRAMLHDN
+494 IVRAMIHDN
-503 MLPWKEIVLSGIV
+503 EIPWNQIVLSGIV

-521 LKMSKSRGDR
+521 LKMSKSRGDK
-531 FSPDDFVSKYGSDAV
+531 FSPDDFVQKYGSDAV

-573 IKMLNAGNLVSTL
+573 VKMLNAGNLVSTL
-586 CEGNVAHFD
+586 GKDHASRVKS
-595 RVKGEPENWILW
+595 VKGEPENWILK
-607 ELSDVTRSVTEFMN
+607 ELSEVTSSITEFMN
-621 AYSLSKARMVLDNFF
+621 SYSLSKARMALDNFF

-642 NYLEICKARMKI
+642 NYLEISKARMKI
-654 EDIDPDERGEI
+654 EDLDPAERVEI
-665 ASTLYLTFE
+665 ASTLYLAFE

-686 ITEELYHTI
+686 ITEELYHTV
-695 LKKEGSIHSQLWPT
+695 LNKEGSIHNESWPV
-709 SYPDASKDKHVNVE
+709 SYPAASEEMHRNLE
-723 YVIRAISMIRS
+723 YVIRTISMIRS
-734 EASKSGKVS
+734 EASKAGKVS
-743 GSSID
+743 GSSII
-748 LHGEKGL
+748 LNGEREL
-755 LEKHRSLIEGV
+755 LEKHKRLIEGV
-766 TRTTL
+766 TRAEI
-771 VSIEDSADLL
+771 VSIDESPDLM

>member
-1 MDLDI
+1 M
-6 AKMEEKWRLF
+6 AKMEEKWRVF
-16 WEEQSLYAFNPD
+16 WEEHSTYAFNPD
-28 ARGEIYSID
+28 ARGKIYSID

-61 ARFKRMKGFNVFYP
+61 ARFKRMSGFKVFYP

-89 EKVSGKRLRDFK
+89 EKLSGKRLRDFQ
-101 PEEFIELCN
+101 PEEFIDLCN
-110 KAGLEGGAKIKEI
+110 KAGLEGGAKIKEM
-123 FRKLGLSADLKYSY
+123 FRKLGLSADLGNAY

-147 SQTMFLDLVN
+147 SQSMFLDLVR
-157 KKRAYRSKGPVLICP
+157 KKRVYRNKGPVLICP

-194 IHFKGADTKDILIA
+194 IRFKGVDTKDIQIA
-208 TTRPEMLGA
+208 TTRPEMLGS
-217 CIAVFVNPE
+217 CVAVFVNP
-226 DSRYTEYIGKTLSV
+226 DDARYSEYIGKKVSV
-240 PLYDFKV
+240 PLYEFSV
-247 KVYSD
+247 KIYSD
-252 SFVDPGK
+252 QFVDPGK

-285 RIIIDAN
+285 RMIIDSN
-292 GRMNGDS
+292 GRMKGDTF
-299 LVHPGITT
+299 VRAGITT
-307 TEARKIIVEA
+307 TEARKIIVEH
-317 LKSNGFVSRIER
+317 LKSNGFVTKSER
-329 KRQSVNVH
+329 KKQTVNVH

-354 KYLDLRTR
+354 KYLDLRDK
-362 MDEAGNSIKWYPDFM
+362 MDAAGNSIKWYPDFM

-415 VYADVSMLPVDP
+415 VYADESMLPVDP
-427 RFTKYEGVCP
+427 RFTKYNGTCP
-437 KCKGSEFVGET
+437 KCSGTEFVGET

-460 PRLASL
+460 PRLASQ
-466 PRGFFKEIYP
+466 PRGLFEKIYP

-494 IVRAMLHDN
+494 IVRAMIHDN
-503 MLPWKEIVLSGIV
+503 KLPWKQIVLSGIV

-521 LKMSKSRGDR
+521 LKMSKSRGDK
-531 FSPDDFVSKYGSDAV
+531 FSPDDFVQKYGSDAV

-573 IKMLNAGNLVSTL
+573 VKMLNAGNLVSTL
-586 CEGNVAHFD
+586 GKDHASRVKS
-595 RVKGEPENWILW
+595 VKGEPENWILN
-607 ELSDVTRSVTEFMN
+607 ELSEVTSSITEFMN
-621 AYSLSKARMVLDNFF
+621 SYSLSKARMALDNFF

-642 NYLEICKARMKI
+642 NYLEISKARMKI
-654 EDIDPDERGEI
+654 EDLDPAERVEI
-665 ASTLYLTFE
+665 ASTLYLAFE

-686 ITEELYHTI
+686 ITEELYHTV
-695 LKKEGSIHSQLWPT
+695 LNKEGSIHNESWPV
-709 SYPDASKDKHVNVE
+709 SYPAASEEMHRNLE
-723 YVIRAISMIRS
+723 YVIRTISMIRS
-734 EASKSGKVS
+734 EASKAGKVS
-743 GSSID
+743 GSSII
-748 LHGEKGL
+748 LHGEREL
-755 LEKHRSLIEGV
+755 LEKHKRLIEGV
-766 TRTTL
+766 TRAEI
-771 VSIEDSADLL
+771 VSIYESPDLM

>member
-1 MDLDI
+1 M
-6 AKMEEKWRLF
+6 AKMEEKWRVF
-16 WEEQSLYAFNPD
+16 WEEHSTYAFNPD
-28 ARGEIYSID
+28 ARGKIYSID

-61 ARFKRMKGFNVFYP
+61 ARFKRMSGFKVFYP

-89 EKVSGKRLRDFK
+89 EKLSGKRLRDFQ
-101 PEEFIELCN
+101 PEEFIDLCN
-110 KAGLEGGAKIKEI
+110 KAGLEGGAKIKEM
-123 FRKLGLSADLKYSY
+123 FRKLGLSADLGNAY

-147 SQTMFLDLVN
+147 SQSMFLDLVR
-157 KKRAYRSKGPVLICP
+157 KKRVYRNKGPVLICP

-194 IHFKGADTKDILIA
+194 IRFKGVDTKDIQIA
-208 TTRPEMLGA
+208 TTRPEMLGS
-217 CIAVFVNPE
+217 CVAVFVNP
-226 DSRYTEYIGKTLSV
+226 DDARYSEYIGKKVSV
-240 PLYDFKV
+240 PLYEFSV
-247 KVYSD
+247 KIYSD
-252 SFVDPGK
+252 PFVDPEK

-285 RIIIDAN
+285 RMIIDSN
-292 GRMNGDS
+292 GRMKGDTF
-299 LVHPGITT
+299 VRAGITT
-307 TEARKIIVEA
+307 TEARKIIVEH
-317 LKSNGFVSRIER
+317 LKSNGFVTKSER
-329 KRQSVNVH
+329 KKQTVNVH

-354 KYLDLRTR
+354 KYLDLRDK
-362 MDEAGNSIKWYPDFM
+362 MDAAGNSIKWYPDFM

-415 VYADVSMLPVDP
+415 VYADESMLPVDP
-427 RFTKYEGVCP
+427 RFTKYNGTCP
-437 KCKGSEFVGET
+437 KCSGTEFVGET

-460 PRLASL
+460 PRLASQ
-466 PRGFFKEIYP
+466 PRGLFEKIYP

-494 IVRAMLHDN
+494 IVRAMIHDN
-503 MLPWKEIVLSGIV
+503 EIPWNQIVLSGIV

-521 LKMSKSRGDR
+521 LKMSKSRGDK
-531 FSPDDFVSKYGSDAV
+531 FSPDDFVQKYGSDAV

-573 IKMLNAGNLVSTL
+573 VKMLNAGNLVSTL
-586 CEGNVAHFD
+586 GKDHASRVKS
-595 RVKGEPENWILW
+595 VKGEPENWILK
-607 ELSDVTRSVTEFMN
+607 ELSEVTSSITEFMN
-621 AYSLSKARMVLDNFF
+621 SYSLSKARMALDNFF

-642 NYLEICKARMKI
+642 NYLEISKARMKI
-654 EDIDPDERGEI
+654 EDLDPAERVEI
-665 ASTLYLTFE
+665 ASTLYLAFE

-686 ITEELYHTI
+686 ITEELYHTV
-695 LKKEGSIHSQLWPT
+695 LNKEGSIHNESWPV
-709 SYPDASKDKHVNVE
+709 SYPAASEEMHRNLE
-723 YVIRAISMIRS
+723 YVIRTISMIRS
-734 EASKSGKVS
+734 EASKAGKVS
-743 GSSID
+743 GSSII
-748 LHGEKGL
+748 LHGEREL
-755 LEKHRSLIEGV
+755 LEKHKRLIEGV
-766 TRTTL
+766 TRAEI
-771 VSIEDSADLL
+771 VSIYESPDLM

>member
-1 MDLDI
+1 M
-6 AKMEEKWRLF
+6 AKMEEKWRVF
-16 WEEQSLYAFNPD
+16 WEEHSTYSFNPD

-61 ARFKRMKGFNVFYP
+61 ARFKRMSGFKVFYP

-89 EKVSGKRLRDFK
+89 EKLSGKRLRDFQ
-101 PEEFIELCN
+101 PEEFIDLCN
-110 KAGLEGGAKIKEI
+110 KAGLEGGAKIKEM
-123 FRKLGLSADLKYSY
+123 FRKLGLSADLGNAY

-147 SQTMFLDLVN
+147 SQSMFLDLVR
-157 KKRAYRSKGPVLICP
+157 KKRVYRNKGPVLICP

-194 IHFKGADTKDILIA
+194 IRFKGVDTKDIQIA
-208 TTRPEMLGA
+208 TTRPEMLGS
-217 CIAVFVNPE
+217 CVAVFVNP
-226 DSRYTEYIGKTLSV
+226 DDARYSEYIGKKVSV
-240 PLYDFKV
+240 PLYEFSV
-247 KVYSD
+247 KIYSD
-252 SFVDPGK
+252 QFVDPGK

-285 RIIIDAN
+285 RMIIDSN
-292 GRMNGDS
+292 GRMKGDTF
-299 LVHPGITT
+299 VRAGITT
-307 TEARKIIVEA
+307 TEARKIIVEH
-317 LKSNGFVSRIER
+317 LKSNGFVTKSER
-329 KRQSVNVH
+329 KKQTVNVH

-354 KYLDLRTR
+354 KYLDLRDK
-362 MDEAGNSIKWYPDFM
+362 MDAAGNSIKWYPDFM

-415 VYADVSMLPVDP
+415 VYADESMLPVDP
-427 RFTKYEGVCP
+427 RFIKYNGTCP
-437 KCKGSEFVGET
+437 KCSGTEFVGET

-460 PRLASL
+460 PRLASQ
-466 PRGFFKEIYP
+466 PRGLFEKIYP

-494 IVRAMLHDN
+494 IVRAMIHDN
-503 MLPWKEIVLSGIV
+503 EIPWNQIVLSGIV

-521 LKMSKSRGDR
+521 LKMSKSRGDK
-531 FSPDDFVSKYGSDAV
+531 FSPDDFVQKYGSDAV

-573 IKMLNAGNLVSTL
+573 VKMLNAGNLVSTL
-586 CEGNVAHFD
+586 GKDLASRVKS
-595 RVKGEPENWILW
+595 VKGEPENWILK
-607 ELSDVTRSVTEFMN
+607 ELSEVTSSITEFMN
-621 AYSLSKARMVLDNFF
+621 SYSLSKARMALDNFF

-642 NYLEICKARMKI
+642 NYLEISKARMKI
-654 EDIDPDERGEI
+654 EDLDPAERVEI
-665 ASTLYLTFE
+665 ASTLYLAFE

-686 ITEELYHTI
+686 ITEELYHTV
-695 LKKEGSIHSQLWPT
+695 LNKEGSIHNESWPV
-709 SYPDASKDKHVNVE
+709 SYPAASEEMHRNLE
-723 YVIRAISMIRS
+723 YVIRTISMIRS
-734 EASKSGKVS
+734 EASKAGKVS
-743 GSSID
+743 GSSII
-748 LHGEKGL
+748 LHGEREL
-755 LEKHRSLIEGV
+755 LEKHKRLIEGV
-766 TRTTL
+766 TRAEI
-771 VSIEDSADLL
+771 VSIYESPDLM

>member
-1 MDLDI
+1 M
-6 AKMEEKWRLF
+6 AKMEEKWRVF
-16 WEEQSLYAFNPD
+16 WEEHSTYAFNPD
-28 ARGEIYSID
+28 ARGKIYSID

-61 ARFKRMKGFNVFYP
+61 ARFKRMSGFKVFYP

-89 EKVSGKRLRDFK
+89 EKLSGKRLRDFQ
-101 PEEFIELCN
+101 PEEFIDLCN
-110 KAGLEGGAKIKEI
+110 KAGLEGGAKIKEM
-123 FRKLGLSADLKYSY
+123 FRKLGLSADLGNAY

-147 SQTMFLDLVN
+147 SQSMFLDLVR
-157 KKRAYRSKGPVLICP
+157 KKRVYRNKGPVLICP

-194 IHFKGADTKDILIA
+194 IRFKGVDTKDIQIA
-208 TTRPEMLGA
+208 TTRPEMLGS
-217 CIAVFVNPE
+217 CVAVFVNP
-226 DSRYTEYIGKTLSV
+226 DDARYSEYIGKKVSV
-240 PLYDFKV
+240 PLYEFSV
-247 KVYSD
+247 KIYSD
-252 SFVDPGK
+252 QFVDPGK

-285 RIIIDAN
+285 RMIIDSN
-292 GRMNGDS
+292 GRMNGDTF
-299 LVHPGITT
+299 VRAGITT
-307 TEARKIIVEA
+307 TEARKIIVEH
-317 LKSNGFVSRIER
+317 LKSNGFVMKAER
-329 KRQSVNVH
+329 KKQTVNVH

-354 KYLDLRTR
+354 KYLDLRDK
-362 MDEAGNSIKWYPDFM
+362 MDAAGNSIKWYPDFM

-415 VYADVSMLPVDP
+415 VYADESMLPVDP
-427 RFTKYEGVCP
+427 RFTKYNGTCP
-437 KCKGSEFVGET
+437 KCSGTEFVGET

-460 PRLASL
+460 PRLASQ
-466 PRGFFKEIYP
+466 PRGLFEKIYP

-494 IVRAMLHDN
+494 IVRAMIHDN
-503 MLPWKEIVLSGIV
+503 EIPWNQIVLSGIV

-521 LKMSKSRGDR
+521 LKMSKSRGDK
-531 FSPDDFVSKYGSDAV
+531 FSPDDFVQKYGSDAV

-573 IKMLNAGNLVSTL
+573 VKMLNAGNLVSTL
-586 CEGNVAHFD
+586 GKDHASRVKS
-595 RVKGEPENWILW
+595 VKGEPENWILK
-607 ELSDVTRSVTEFMN
+607 ELSEVTSSITEFMN
-621 AYSLSKARMVLDNFF
+621 SYSLSKARMALDNFF

-642 NYLEICKARMKI
+642 NYLEISKARMKI
-654 EDIDPDERGEI
+654 EDLDPAERVEI
-665 ASTLYLTFE
+665 ASTLYLAFE

-686 ITEELYHTI
+686 ITEELYHTV
-695 LKKEGSIHSQLWPT
+695 LNKEGSIHNESWPV
-709 SYPDASKDKHVNVE
+709 SYPAASEEMHRNLE
-723 YVIRAISMIRS
+723 YVIRTISMIRS
-734 EASKSGKVS
+734 EASKAGKVS
-743 GSSID
+743 GSSII
-748 LHGEKGL
+748 LHGEREL
-755 LEKHRSLIEGV
+755 LEKHKRLIEGV
-766 TRTTL
+766 TRAEI
-771 VSIEDSADLL
+771 VSIYESPDLM

>member
-1 MDLDI
+1 M
-6 AKMEEKWRLF
+6 AKMEEKWRVF
-16 WEEQSLYAFNPD
+16 WEEHSTYAFNPD
-28 ARGEIYSID
+28 ARGKIYSID

-61 ARFKRMKGFNVFYP
+61 ARFKRMSGFKVFYP

-89 EKVSGKRLRDFK
+89 EKLSGKRLRDFQ
-101 PEEFIELCN
+101 PEEFIDLCN
-110 KAGLEGGAKIKEI
+110 KAGLEGGAKIKEM
-123 FRKLGLSADLKYSY
+123 FRKLGLSADLGNAY

-147 SQTMFLDLVN
+147 SQSMFLDLVR
-157 KKRAYRSKGPVLICP
+157 KKRVYRNKGPVLICP

-194 IHFKGADTKDILIA
+194 IRFKGVDTKDIQIA
-208 TTRPEMLGA
+208 TTRPEMLGS
-217 CIAVFVNPE
+217 CVAVFVNP
-226 DSRYTEYIGKTLSV
+226 DDARYSEYIGKKVSV
-240 PLYDFKV
+240 PLYEFSV
-247 KVYSD
+247 KIYSD
-252 SFVDPGK
+252 QFVDPGK

-285 RIIIDAN
+285 RMIIDSN
-292 GRMNGDS
+292 GRMKGDTF
-299 LVHPGITT
+299 VRAGITT
-307 TEARKIIVEA
+307 TEARKIIVEH
-317 LKSNGFVSRIER
+317 LKSNGFVTKSER
-329 KRQSVNVH
+329 KKQTVNVH

-354 KYLDLRTR
+354 KYLDLRDK
-362 MDEAGNSIKWYPDFM
+362 MDAAGNSIKWYPDFM

-415 VYADVSMLPVDP
+415 VYADESMLPVDP
-427 RFTKYEGVCP
+427 RFTKYNGTCP
-437 KCKGSEFVGET
+437 KCSGTEFVGET

-460 PRLASL
+460 PRLASQ
-466 PRGFFKEIYP
+466 PRGLFEKIYP

-494 IVRAMLHDN
+494 IVRAMIHDN
-503 MLPWKEIVLSGIV
+503 EIPWNQIVLSGIV

-521 LKMSKSRGDR
+521 LKMSKSRGDK
-531 FSPDDFVSKYGSDAV
+531 FSPDDFVQKYGSDAV

-573 IKMLNAGNLVSTL
+573 VKMLNAGNLVSTL
-586 CEGNVAHFD
+586 GKDHASRVKS
-595 RVKGEPENWILW
+595 VKGEPENWILN
-607 ELSDVTRSVTEFMN
+607 ELSEVTSSITEFMN
-621 AYSLSKARMVLDNFF
+621 SYSLSKARMALDNFF

-642 NYLEICKARMKI
+642 NYLEISKARMKI
-654 EDIDPDERGEI
+654 EDLDPAERVEI
-665 ASTLYLTFE
+665 ASTLYLAFE

-686 ITEELYHTI
+686 ITEELYHTV
-695 LKKEGSIHSQLWPT
+695 LNKEGSIHNESWPV
-709 SYPDASKDKHVNVE
+709 SYPAASEEMHRNLE
-723 YVIRAISMIRS
+723 YVIRTISMIRS
-734 EASKSGKVS
+734 EASKAGKVS
-743 GSSID
+743 GSSII
-748 LHGEKGL
+748 LHGEREL
-755 LEKHRSLIEGV
+755 LEKHKRLIEGV
-766 TRTTL
+766 TRAEI
-771 VSIEDSADLL
+771 VSIYESPDLM

>member
-1 MDLDI
+1 M
-6 AKMEEKWRLF
+6 
-16 WEEQSLYAFNPD
+16 
-28 ARGEIYSID
+28 
-37 SPPPTVSGDLH
+37 SG
-48 MGHSF
+48 
-53 SYVHQDII
+53 
-61 ARFKRMKGFNVFYP
+61 FKVFYP

-89 EKVSGKRLRDFK
+89 EKLSGKRLRDFQ
-101 PEEFIELCN
+101 PEEFIDLCN
-110 KAGLEGGAKIKEI
+110 KAGLEGGAKIKEM
-123 FRKLGLSADLKYSY
+123 FRKLGLSADLGNAY

-147 SQTMFLDLVN
+147 SQSMFLDLVR
-157 KKRAYRSKGPVLICP
+157 KKRVYRNKGPVLICP

-194 IHFKGADTKDILIA
+194 IRFKGVDTKDIQIA
-208 TTRPEMLGA
+208 TTRPEMLGS
-217 CIAVFVNPE
+217 CVAVFVNP
-226 DSRYTEYIGKTLSV
+226 DDARYSEYIGKKVSV
-240 PLYDFKV
+240 PLYEFSV
-247 KVYSD
+247 KIYSD
-252 SFVDPGK
+252 PFVDPGK

-285 RIIIDAN
+285 RMIIDSN
-292 GRMNGDS
+292 GRMNGDTF
-299 LVHPGITT
+299 VRAGITT
-307 TEARKIIVEA
+307 TEARKIIVEH
-317 LKSNGFVSRIER
+317 LKSNGFVTKAER
-329 KRQSVNVH
+329 KKQTVNVH

-354 KYLDLRTR
+354 KYLDLREK
-362 MDEAGNSIKWYPDFM
+362 MDAAGNSIKWYPDFM

-415 VYADVSMLPVDP
+415 VYADESMLPVDP
-427 RFTKYEGVCP
+427 RFTKYNGTCP
-437 KCKGSEFVGET
+437 KCSGTEFVGET

-460 PRLASL
+460 PRLASQ
-466 PRGFFKEIYP
+466 PRGLFEKIYP

-494 IVRAMLHDN
+494 IVRAMIHDN
-503 MLPWKEIVLSGIV
+503 EVPWNQIVLSGIV

-521 LKMSKSRGDR
+521 LKMSKSRGDK
-531 FSPDDFVSKYGSDAV
+531 FSPDDFVQKYGSDAV

-573 IKMLNAGNLVSTL
+573 VKMLNAGNLVSTL
-586 CEGNVAHFD
+586 GKDHASRVKS
-595 RVKGEPENWILW
+595 VKGEPENWILK
-607 ELSDVTRSVTEFMN
+607 ELSEVTSSITEFMN
-621 AYSLSKARMVLDNFF
+621 SYSLSKARMALDNFF

-642 NYLEICKARMKI
+642 NYLEISKARMKI
-654 EDIDPDERGEI
+654 EDLDPAERVEI
-665 ASTLYLTFE
+665 ASTLYLAFE

-686 ITEELYHTI
+686 ITEELYHTV
-695 LKKEGSIHSQLWPT
+695 LNKEGSIHNESWPV
-709 SYPDASKDKHVNVE
+709 SYPAASEEMHRNLE
-723 YVIRAISMIRS
+723 YVIRTISMIRS
-734 EASKSGKVS
+734 EASKAGKVS
-743 GSSID
+743 GSSII
-748 LHGEKGL
+748 LHGEREL
-755 LEKHRSLIEGV
+755 LEKHKRLIEGV
-766 TRTTL
+766 TRAEI
-771 VSIEDSADLL
+771 VSIDESPDLM

>member
-1 MDLDI
+1 M
-6 AKMEEKWRLF
+6 AKMEEKWRVF
-16 WEEQSLYAFNPD
+16 WEEHSTYSFNPD

-61 ARFKRMKGFNVFYP
+61 ARFKRMSGFKVFYP

-89 EKVSGKRLRDFK
+89 EKLSGKRLRDFQ
-101 PEEFIELCN
+101 PEEFIDLCN
-110 KAGLEGGAKIKEI
+110 KAGLEGGAKIKEM
-123 FRKLGLSADLKYSY
+123 FRKLGLSADLGNAY

-147 SQTMFLDLVN
+147 SQSMFLDLVR
-157 KKRAYRSKGPVLICP
+157 KKRVYRNKGPVLICP

-194 IHFKGADTKDILIA
+194 IRFKGVDTKDIQIA
-208 TTRPEMLGA
+208 TTRPEMLGS
-217 CIAVFVNPE
+217 CVAVFVNP
-226 DSRYTEYIGKTLSV
+226 DDARYSEYIGKKVSV
-240 PLYDFKV
+240 PLYEFSV
-247 KVYSD
+247 KIYSD
-252 SFVDPGK
+252 QFVDPGK

-285 RIIIDAN
+285 RMIIDSN
-292 GRMNGDS
+292 GRMNGDTF
-299 LVHPGITT
+299 VRAGITT
-307 TEARKIIVEA
+307 TEARKIIVEH
-317 LKSNGFVSRIER
+317 LKSNGFVMKAER
-329 KRQSVNVH
+329 KKQTVNVH

-354 KYLDLRTR
+354 KYLDLREK
-362 MDEAGNSIKWYPDFM
+362 MDAAGNSIKWYPDFM

-415 VYADVSMLPVDP
+415 VYANESMLPVDP
-427 RFTKYEGVCP
+427 RFIKYNGTCP
-437 KCKGSEFVGET
+437 KCSGTEFVGET

-460 PRLASL
+460 PRLASQ
-466 PRGFFKEIYP
+466 PRGLFEKIYP

-494 IVRAMLHDN
+494 IVRAMIHDN
-503 MLPWKEIVLSGIV
+503 EIPWNQIVLSGIV

-521 LKMSKSRGDR
+521 LKMSKSRGDK
-531 FSPDDFVSKYGSDAV
+531 FSPDDFVQKYGSDAV

-573 IKMLNAGNLVSTL
+573 VKMLNAGNLVSTL
-586 CEGNVAHFD
+586 GKDHASRVKS
-595 RVKGEPENWILW
+595 VKGEPENWILK
-607 ELSDVTRSVTEFMN
+607 ELSEVTSSITEFMN
-621 AYSLSKARMVLDNFF
+621 SYSLSKARMALDNFF

-642 NYLEICKARMKI
+642 NYLEISKARMKI
-654 EDIDPDERGEI
+654 EDLDPAERVEI
-665 ASTLYLTFE
+665 ASTLYLAFE

-686 ITEELYHTI
+686 ITEELYHTV
-695 LKKEGSIHSQLWPT
+695 LNKEGSIHNESWPV
-709 SYPDASKDKHVNVE
+709 SYPAASEEMHRNLE
-723 YVIRAISMIRS
+723 YVIRTISMIRS
-734 EASKSGKVS
+734 EASKAGKVS
-743 GSSID
+743 GSSII
-748 LHGEKGL
+748 LHGEREL
-755 LEKHRSLIEGV
+755 LEKHKRLIEGV
-766 TRTTL
+766 TRAEI
-771 VSIEDSADLL
+771 VSIYESPDLM

>member
-1 MDLDI
+1 M
-6 AKMEEKWRLF
+6 AKMEEKWRVF
-16 WEEQSLYAFNPD
+16 WEEHSTYAFNPD
-28 ARGEIYSID
+28 ARGKIYSID

-61 ARFKRMKGFNVFYP
+61 ARFKRMSGFKVFYP

-89 EKVSGKRLRDFK
+89 EKLSGKRLRDFQ
-101 PEEFIELCN
+101 PEEFIDLCN
-110 KAGLEGGAKIKEI
+110 KAGLEGGAKIKEM
-123 FRKLGLSADLKYSY
+123 FRKLGLSADLGNAY

-147 SQTMFLDLVN
+147 SQSMFLDLVR
-157 KKRAYRSKGPVLICP
+157 KKRVYRNKGPVLICP

-194 IHFKGADTKDILIA
+194 IRFKGVDTKDIQIA
-208 TTRPEMLGA
+208 TTRPEMLGS
-217 CIAVFVNPE
+217 CVAVFVNP
-226 DSRYTEYIGKTLSV
+226 DDARYSEYIGKKVSV
-240 PLYDFKV
+240 PLYEFSV
-247 KVYSD
+247 KIYSD
-252 SFVDPGK
+252 QFVDPGK

-285 RIIIDAN
+285 RMIIDSN
-292 GRMNGDS
+292 GRMKGDTF
-299 LVHPGITT
+299 VRAGITT
-307 TEARKIIVEA
+307 TEARKIIVEH
-317 LKSNGFVSRIER
+317 LKSNGFVTKSER
-329 KRQSVNVH
+329 KKQTVNVH

-354 KYLDLRTR
+354 KYLDLRDK
-362 MDEAGNSIKWYPDFM
+362 MDAAGNSIKWYPDFM

-415 VYADVSMLPVDP
+415 VYADESMLPVDP
-427 RFTKYEGVCP
+427 RFTKYNGTCP
-437 KCKGSEFVGET
+437 KCSGTEFVGET

-460 PRLASL
+460 PRLASQ
-466 PRGFFKEIYP
+466 PRGLFEKIYP

-494 IVRAMLHDN
+494 IVRAMIHDN
-503 MLPWKEIVLSGIV
+503 EIPWNQIVLSGIV

-521 LKMSKSRGDR
+521 LKMSKSRGDK
-531 FSPDDFVSKYGSDAV
+531 FSPDDFVQKYGSDAV

-573 IKMLNAGNLVSTL
+573 VKMLNAGNLVSTL
-586 CEGNVAHFD
+586 GKDHASRVKS
-595 RVKGEPENWILW
+595 VKGEPENWILK
-607 ELSDVTRSVTEFMN
+607 ELSEVTSSITEFMN
-621 AYSLSKARMVLDNFF
+621 SYSLSKARMALDNFF

-642 NYLEICKARMKI
+642 NYLEISKARMKI
-654 EDIDPDERGEI
+654 EDLDPAERVEI
-665 ASTLYLTFE
+665 ASTLYLAFE

-686 ITEELYHTI
+686 ITEELYHTV
-695 LKKEGSIHSQLWPT
+695 LNKEGSIHNESWPV
-709 SYPDASKDKHVNVE
+709 SYPAASEEMHRNLE
-723 YVIRAISMIRS
+723 YVIRTISMIRS
-734 EASKSGKVS
+734 EASKAGKVS
-743 GSSID
+743 GSSII
-748 LHGEKGL
+748 LHGEREL
-755 LEKHRSLIEGV
+755 LEKHKRLIEGV
-766 TRTTL
+766 TRAEI
-771 VSIEDSADLL
+771 VSIDESPDLM

>member
-1 MDLDI
+1 M
-6 AKMEEKWRLF
+6 AKMEEKWRVF
-16 WEEQSLYAFNPD
+16 WEEHSTYAFNPD
-28 ARGEIYSID
+28 ARGKIYSID

-61 ARFKRMKGFNVFYP
+61 ARFKRMSGFKVFYP

-89 EKVSGKRLRDFK
+89 EKLSGKRLRDFQ
-101 PEEFIELCN
+101 PEEFIDLCN
-110 KAGLEGGAKIKEI
+110 KAGLEGGAKIKEM
-123 FRKLGLSADLKYSY
+123 FRKLGLSADLGNAY

-147 SQTMFLDLVN
+147 SQSMFLDLVR
-157 KKRAYRSKGPVLICP
+157 KKRVYRNKGPVLICP

-194 IHFKGADTKDILIA
+194 IRFKGVDTKDIQIA
-208 TTRPEMLGA
+208 TTRPEMLGS
-217 CIAVFVNPE
+217 CVAVFVNP
-226 DSRYTEYIGKTLSV
+226 DDARYSEYIGKKVSV
-240 PLYDFKV
+240 PLYEFSV
-247 KVYSD
+247 KIYSD
-252 SFVDPGK
+252 QFVDPGK

-285 RIIIDAN
+285 RMIIDSN
-292 GRMNGDS
+292 GRMKGDTF
-299 LVHPGITT
+299 VRAGITT
-307 TEARKIIVEA
+307 TEARKIIVEH
-317 LKSNGFVSRIER
+317 LKSNGFVTKSER
-329 KRQSVNVH
+329 KKQTVNVH

-354 KYLDLRTR
+354 KYLDLRDK
-362 MDEAGNSIKWYPDFM
+362 MDAAGNSIKWYPDFM

-415 VYADVSMLPVDP
+415 VYADESMLPVDP
-427 RFTKYEGVCP
+427 RFIKYNGTCP
-437 KCKGSEFVGET
+437 KCSGTEFVGET

-460 PRLASL
+460 PRLASQ
-466 PRGFFKEIYP
+466 PRGLFEKIYP

-494 IVRAMLHDN
+494 IVRAMIHDN
-503 MLPWKEIVLSGIV
+503 EIPWNQIVLSGIV

-521 LKMSKSRGDR
+521 LKMSKSRGDK
-531 FSPDDFVSKYGSDAV
+531 FSPDDFVQKYGSDAV

-573 IKMLNAGNLVSTL
+573 VKMLNAGNLVSTL
-586 CEGNVAHFD
+586 GKDLASRVKS
-595 RVKGEPENWILW
+595 VKGEPENWILK
-607 ELSDVTRSVTEFMN
+607 ELSEVTSSITEFMN
-621 AYSLSKARMVLDNFF
+621 SYSLSKARMALDNFF

-642 NYLEICKARMKI
+642 NYLEISKARMKI
-654 EDIDPDERGEI
+654 EDLDPAERVEI
-665 ASTLYLTFE
+665 ASTLYLAFE

-686 ITEELYHTI
+686 ITEELYHTV
-695 LKKEGSIHSQLWPT
+695 LNKEGSIHNESWPV
-709 SYPDASKDKHVNVE
+709 SYPAASEEMHRNLE
-723 YVIRAISMIRS
+723 YVIRTISMIRS
-734 EASKSGKVS
+734 EASKAGKVS
-743 GSSID
+743 GSSII
-748 LHGEKGL
+748 LHGEREL
-755 LEKHRSLIEGV
+755 LEKHKRLIEGV
-766 TRTTL
+766 TRTEI
-771 VSIEDSADLL
+771 VSIDESPDLM

>member
-1 MDLDI
+1 M
-6 AKMEEKWRLF
+6 AKMEEKWRVF
-16 WEEQSLYAFNPD
+16 WEEHSTYDFNPD

-61 ARFKRMKGFNVFYP
+61 ARFKRMSGFKVFYP

-89 EKVSGKRLRDFK
+89 EKLSGKRLRDFQ
-101 PEEFIELCN
+101 PEEFIDLCN
-110 KAGLEGGAKIKEI
+110 KAGLEGGAKIKEM
-123 FRKLGLSADLKYSY
+123 FRKLGLSADLGNAY

-147 SQTMFLDLVN
+147 SQSMFLDLVR
-157 KKRAYRSKGPVLICP
+157 KKRVYRNKGPVLICP

-194 IHFKGADTKDILIA
+194 IRFKGVDTKDIQIA
-208 TTRPEMLGA
+208 TTRPEMLGS
-217 CIAVFVNPE
+217 CVAVFVNP
-226 DSRYTEYIGKTLSV
+226 DDARYSEYIGKKVSV
-240 PLYDFKV
+240 PLYEFSV
-247 KVYSD
+247 KIYSD
-252 SFVDPGK
+252 QFVDPGK

-285 RIIIDAN
+285 RMIIDSN
-292 GRMNGDS
+292 GRMKGDTF
-299 LVHPGITT
+299 VRAGITT
-307 TEARKIIVEA
+307 TEARKIIVEH
-317 LKSNGFVSRIER
+317 LKSNGFVTKSER
-329 KRQSVNVH
+329 KKQTVNVH

-354 KYLDLRTR
+354 KYLDLRDK
-362 MDEAGNSIKWYPDFM
+362 MDAAGNSIKWYPDFM

-415 VYADVSMLPVDP
+415 VYADESMLPVDP
-427 RFTKYEGVCP
+427 RFTKYNGTCP
-437 KCKGSEFVGET
+437 KCSGTEFVGET

-460 PRLASL
+460 PRLASQ
-466 PRGFFKEIYP
+466 PRGLFEKIYP

-494 IVRAMLHDN
+494 IVRAMIHDN
-503 MLPWKEIVLSGIV
+503 EIPWNQIVLSGIV

-521 LKMSKSRGDR
+521 LKMSKSRGDK
-531 FSPDDFVSKYGSDAV
+531 FSPDDFVQKYGSDAV

-573 IKMLNAGNLVSTL
+573 VKMLNAGNLVSTL
-586 CEGNVAHFD
+586 GKDHASRVKS
-595 RVKGEPENWILW
+595 VKGEPENWILK
-607 ELSDVTRSVTEFMN
+607 ELSEVTSSITEFMN
-621 AYSLSKARMVLDNFF
+621 SYSLSKARMALDNFF

-642 NYLEICKARMKI
+642 NYLEISKARMKI
-654 EDIDPDERGEI
+654 EDLDPAERVEI
-665 ASTLYLTFE
+665 ASTLYLAFE

-686 ITEELYHTI
+686 ITEELYHTV
-695 LKKEGSIHSQLWPT
+695 LNKEGSIHNESWPV
-709 SYPDASKDKHVNVE
+709 SYPAASEEMHRNLE
-723 YVIRAISMIRS
+723 YVIRTISMIRS
-734 EASKSGKVS
+734 EASKAGKVS
-743 GSSID
+743 GSSII
-748 LHGEKGL
+748 LHGEREL
-755 LEKHRSLIEGV
+755 LEKHKRLIEGV
-766 TRTTL
+766 TRAEI
-771 VSIEDSADLL
+771 VSIDESPDLM

>member
-1 MDLDI
+1 M
-6 AKMEEKWRLF
+6 AKMEEKWRVF
-16 WEEQSLYAFNPD
+16 WEEHSTYAFNPD
-28 ARGEIYSID
+28 ARGKIYSID

-61 ARFKRMKGFNVFYP
+61 ARFKRMSGFKVFYP

-89 EKVSGKRLRDFK
+89 EKLSGKRLRDFQ
-101 PEEFIELCN
+101 PEEFIDLCN
-110 KAGLEGGAKIKEI
+110 KAGLEGGAKIKEM
-123 FRKLGLSADLKYSY
+123 FRKLGLSADLGNAY

-147 SQTMFLDLVN
+147 SQSMFLDLVR
-157 KKRAYRSKGPVLICP
+157 KKRVYRNKGPVLICP

-194 IHFKGADTKDILIA
+194 IRFKGVDTKDIQIA
-208 TTRPEMLGA
+208 TTRPEMLGS
-217 CIAVFVNPE
+217 CVAVFVNP
-226 DSRYTEYIGKTLSV
+226 DDARYSEYIGKKVSV
-240 PLYDFKV
+240 PLYEFSV
-247 KVYSD
+247 KIYSD
-252 SFVDPGK
+252 QFVDPGK

-285 RIIIDAN
+285 RMIIDSN
-292 GRMNGDS
+292 GRMKGDTF
-299 LVHPGITT
+299 VRAGITT
-307 TEARKIIVEA
+307 TEARKIIVEH
-317 LKSNGFVSRIER
+317 LKSNGFVTKSER
-329 KRQSVNVH
+329 KKQTVNVH

-354 KYLDLRTR
+354 KYLDLRDK
-362 MDEAGNSIKWYPDFM
+362 MDAAGNSIKWYPDFM

-415 VYADVSMLPVDP
+415 VYADESMLPVDP
-427 RFTKYEGVCP
+427 RFIKYNGTCP
-437 KCKGSEFVGET
+437 KCSGTEFVGET

-460 PRLASL
+460 PRLASQ
-466 PRGFFKEIYP
+466 PRGLFEKIYP

-494 IVRAMLHDN
+494 IVRAMIHDN
-503 MLPWKEIVLSGIV
+503 EIPWNQIVLSGIV

-521 LKMSKSRGDR
+521 LKMSKSRGDK
-531 FSPDDFVSKYGSDAV
+531 FSPDDFVQKYGSDAV

-573 IKMLNAGNLVSTL
+573 VKMLNAGNLVSTL
-586 CEGNVAHFD
+586 GKDHAS
-595 RVKGEPENWILW
+595 RIKSVKGEPENWILK
-607 ELSDVTRSVTEFMN
+607 ELSEVTSSITEFMN
-621 AYSLSKARMVLDNFF
+621 SYSLSKARMALDNFF

-642 NYLEICKARMKI
+642 NYLEISKARMKI
-654 EDIDPDERGEI
+654 EDLDPAERVEI
-665 ASTLYLTFE
+665 ASTLYLAFE

-686 ITEELYHTI
+686 ITEELYHTV
-695 LKKEGSIHSQLWPT
+695 LNKEGSIHNESWPV
-709 SYPDASKDKHVNVE
+709 SYPAASEEMHRNLE
-723 YVIRAISMIRS
+723 YVIRTISMIRS
-734 EASKSGKVS
+734 EASKAGKVS
-743 GSSID
+743 GSSII
-748 LHGEKGL
+748 LHGEREL
-755 LEKHRSLIEGV
+755 LEKHKRLIEGV
-766 TRTTL
+766 TRAEI
-771 VSIEDSADLL
+771 VSIDESPDLM

>member
-1 MDLDI
+1 M
-6 AKMEEKWRLF
+6 AKMEEKWRVF
-16 WEEQSLYAFNPD
+16 WEEHSTYAFNPD
-28 ARGEIYSID
+28 ARGKIYSID

-61 ARFKRMKGFNVFYP
+61 ARFKRMSGFKVFYP

-89 EKVSGKRLRDFK
+89 EKLSGKRLRDFQ
-101 PEEFIELCN
+101 PEEFIDLCN
-110 KAGLEGGAKIKEI
+110 KAGLEGGAKIKEM
-123 FRKLGLSADLKYSY
+123 FRKLGLSADLGNAY

-147 SQTMFLDLVN
+147 SQSMFLDLVR
-157 KKRAYRSKGPVLICP
+157 KKRVYRNKGPVLICP

-194 IHFKGADTKDILIA
+194 IRFKGVDTKDIQIA
-208 TTRPEMLGA
+208 TTRPEMLGS
-217 CIAVFVNPE
+217 CVAVFVNP
-226 DSRYTEYIGKTLSV
+226 DDARYSEYIGKKVSV
-240 PLYDFKV
+240 PLYEFSV
-247 KVYSD
+247 KIYSD
-252 SFVDPGK
+252 QFVDPGK

-285 RIIIDAN
+285 RMIIDSN
-292 GRMNGDS
+292 GRMKGDTF
-299 LVHPGITT
+299 VRAGITT
-307 TEARKIIVEA
+307 TEARKIIVEH
-317 LKSNGFVSRIER
+317 LKSNGFVTKSER
-329 KRQSVNVH
+329 KKQTVNVH

-354 KYLDLRTR
+354 KYLDLRDK
-362 MDEAGNSIKWYPDFM
+362 MDAAGNSIKWYPDFM

-415 VYADVSMLPVDP
+415 VYADESMLPVDP
-427 RFTKYEGVCP
+427 RFIKYNGTCP
-437 KCKGSEFVGET
+437 KCSGTEFVGET

-460 PRLASL
+460 PRLASQ
-466 PRGFFKEIYP
+466 PRGLFEKIYP

-494 IVRAMLHDN
+494 IVRAMIHDN
-503 MLPWKEIVLSGIV
+503 EIPWNQIVLSGIV

-521 LKMSKSRGDR
+521 LKMSKSRGDK
-531 FSPDDFVSKYGSDAV
+531 FSPDDFVQKYGSDAV

-573 IKMLNAGNLVSTL
+573 VKMLNAGNLVSTL
-586 CEGNVAHFD
+586 GKDHASRVKS
-595 RVKGEPENWILW
+595 VKGEPENWILK
-607 ELSDVTRSVTEFMN
+607 ELSEVTSSITEFMN
-621 AYSLSKARMVLDNFF
+621 SYSLSKARMALDNFF

-642 NYLEICKARMKI
+642 NYLEISKARMKI
-654 EDIDPDERGEI
+654 EDLDPAERVEI
-665 ASTLYLTFE
+665 ASTLYLAFE

-686 ITEELYHTI
+686 ITEELYHTV
-695 LKKEGSIHSQLWPT
+695 LNKEGSIHNESWPV
-709 SYPDASKDKHVNVE
+709 SYPAASEEMHRNLE
-723 YVIRAISMIRS
+723 YVIRTISMIRS
-734 EASKSGKVS
+734 EASKAGKVS
-743 GSSID
+743 GSSII
-748 LHGEKGL
+748 LNGEREL
-755 LEKHRSLIEGV
+755 LEKHKRLIEGV
-766 TRTTL
+766 TRAEI
-771 VSIEDSADLL
+771 VSIDESPDLM